1 MLAVSELLSRSPR
14 LRPVLLAGLA
24 GLALSGCTGTAPQ
37 LPAATRAASGPSV
50 IVYLARRR
58 WHVDVGFASADLQ
71 PALAPVRAGF
81 VGAKYLFFGFG
92 DRHYLLAGS
101 RKTPS
106 MLRAVW
112 PGPAVL
118 LVTAV
123 NDPEAAFGASQ
134 VIELALR
141 PDQARAVQAF
151 IRASLSGAQLTALA
165 PGPYEDSAY
174 YAAEPRYSL
183 LHTCNTWVAEALRA
197 GDQPIHAKGVIL
209 AGQLWSQLLRLAR
222 CAVTQL
228 QGG

>member
-14 LRPVLLAGLA
+14 LRAVLLAALAGLA
-24 GLALSGCTGTAPQ
+24 VSGCSTSAPQ
-37 LPAATRAASGPSV
+37 LQAGARAARGPAV

-58 WHVDVGFASADLQ
+58 WHVDVGFATADLQ
-71 PALAPVRAGF
+71 PALAPLRGRFAA
-81 VGAKYLFFGFG
+81 AKYLFFGFG

-106 MLRAVW
+106 MLRALW

-123 NDPEAAFGASQ
+123 NDPQAAFGASQ

-151 IRASLSGAQLTALA
+151 IRASLSDPRLDALA

-174 YAAEPRYSL
+174 YAAEPRYSV

-197 GDQPIHAKGVIL
+197 GDQPIHAGGVIL
-209 AGQLWSQLLRLAR
+209 AGQLWSQALRLAHSG
-222 CAVTQL
+222 VTQL